1 MNGYLRM
8 KELRQLLPVSK
19 VTIYNLMRER
29 GFPKQIKLSPTL
41 VVWRESEVR
50 EWIEAQAVDEAA

>member
-1 MNGYLRM
+1 M